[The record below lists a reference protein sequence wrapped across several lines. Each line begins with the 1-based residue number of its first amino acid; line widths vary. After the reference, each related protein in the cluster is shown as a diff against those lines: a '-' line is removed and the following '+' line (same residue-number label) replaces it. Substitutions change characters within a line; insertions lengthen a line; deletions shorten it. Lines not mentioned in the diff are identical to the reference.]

1 MTDTTALGSDPTQK
15 ADDPA
20 QTPAPTSE
28 VVAEPQ
34 QQPTE
39 GDETPKAAEPAAE
52 GEPEPEKKAPGA
64 PTEYEFKPPEGQTL
78 DERVMDSFKTAAR
91 ELNLTNDGA
100 QSILDSVLPKMEEAA
115 KEKLDGMRAEWKELA
130 KNDEEIGGAA
140 FETNVKI
147 ANQALSRFGSDEM
160 KSLLIESGLGDHPA
174 FVRAFFRIGKAIS
187 EDTILTG
194 GPKGIAEEDLDDPAV
209 QEQRMY
215 GKK

>member
-1 MTDTTALGSDPTQK
+1 MTDPTALGSETTQT

-20 QTPAPTSE
+20 QTPAPAVE
-28 VVAEPQ
+28 AEPQ

-39 GDETPKAAEPAAE
+39 GAETPKAPEPAAE
-52 GEPEPEKKAPGA
+52 GEPEPKKVEGA
-64 PTEYEFKPPEGQTL
+64 PTEYEFKPPEGQTF
-78 DERVMDSFKTAAR
+78 DESVMDAFKTTAR

-100 QSILDSVLPKMEEAA
+100 QSILDNVLPKIQEAQD
-115 KEKLDGMRAEWKELA
+115 EKLAGLRAEWKELA
-130 KNDEEIGGAA
+130 KNDEEFGGSG

-147 ANQALSRFGSDEM
+147 ANQALDRFGSEEM

-194 GPKGIAEEDLDDPAV
+194 GPKAVAEEDLNDPEV
-209 QEQRMY
+209 QEKRMY
-215 GKK
+215 KT

>member
-1 MTDTTALGSDPTQK
+1 MTDTTALGSDPTPK

-20 QTPAPTSE
+20 STPAPTSA

-39 GDETPKAAEPAAE
+39 GGETPKAAEPVTDDV
-52 GEPEPEKKAPGA
+52 PKPKDAPGA
-64 PTEYEFKPPEGQTL
+64 PAEYEFKPSEGQTL
-78 DERVMDSFKTAAR
+78 DERVLDKFKASVR

-100 QSILDSVLPKMEEAA
+100 QSILDNVLPKMAEVAE
-115 KEKLDGMRAEWKELA
+115 EKLAGLRAEWKALA
-130 KNDEEIGGAA
+130 KQDDEFGGAG

-147 ANQALSRFGSDEM
+147 ANQALDRFGSDEM

-194 GPKGIAEEDLDDPAV
+194 GPKAGAEEDLNDPAV
-209 QEQRMY
+209 QERRMY
-215 GKK
+215 KT

>member
-1 MTDTTALGSDPTQK
+1 MAEQTALGSETTPK

-20 QTPAPTSE
+20 TTPAPTSE
-28 VVAEPQ
+28 VVAESQ

-39 GDETPKAAEPAAE
+39 GGETPKAAEPVAE
-52 GEPEPEKKAPGA
+52 GEPEPKKVEGA

-78 DERVMDSFKTAAR
+78 DESVMDAFKTTAR

-100 QSILDSVLPKMEEAA
+100 QSILDNVLPKIQEAA
-115 KEKLDGMRAEWKELA
+115 DENLNRARAEWKELA
-130 KNDEEIGGAA
+130 KNDEEFGGAG

-147 ANQALSRFGSDEM
+147 ANQALDRFGSDEM
-160 KSLLIESGLGDHPA
+160 KSLLTESGFGDHPA

-194 GPKGIAEEDLDDPAV
+194 GPKAGGEEDLNDPAV
-209 QEQRMY
+209 QERRMY
-215 GKK
+215 KT

>member
-15 ADDPA
+15 AEDPA
-20 QTPAPTSE
+20 STPAPTLE

-39 GDETPKAAEPAAE
+39 GAETPKAAEPVTDDVPKPKE
-52 GEPEPEKKAPGA
+52 APGA
-64 PTEYEFKPPEGQTL
+64 PAEYELKPPEGQTL
-78 DERVMDSFKTAAR
+78 DEGVLDAFKTAAR
-91 ELNLTNDGA
+91 ELNLPNDGA
-100 QSILDSVLPKMEEAA
+100 QSILDNVLPKMAEVAE
-115 KEKLDGMRAEWKELA
+115 EKLAGLRAEWKALA
-130 KNDEEIGGAA
+130 KSDDEFGGAG

-147 ANQALSRFGSDEM
+147 ANQALDRFGSDEM

-194 GPKGIAEEDLDDPAV
+194 GPKGIAEEDLNDPAV
-209 QEQRMY
+209 QERRMY
-215 GKK
+215 KT